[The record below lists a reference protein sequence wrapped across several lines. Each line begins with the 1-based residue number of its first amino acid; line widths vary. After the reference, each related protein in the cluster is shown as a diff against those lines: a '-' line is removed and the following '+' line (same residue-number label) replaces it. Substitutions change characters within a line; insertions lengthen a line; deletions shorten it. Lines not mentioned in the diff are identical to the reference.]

1 MKKILTGLIAVNL
14 MIGAASIHAMDAKQP
29 AQLVNRSPIELSI
42 SNQSNQIVSLF
53 SYEMHSHNSRAVV
66 GALALKEENDY
77 QNMLN
82 INGGIFLATSQGPHV
97 VEYILNRQ
105 GQRVIYLWK
114 LFSINSG
121 INLIAISNIPNPSR
135 ILIIINPDGTVQMAD
150 RSNIE

>member
-53 SYEMHSHNSRAVV
+53 SYEMHSLNSRTVL

-82 INGGIFLATSQGPHV
+82 INGGIFLATSQGPHEV
-97 VEYILNRQ
+97 AYYLNRQ
-105 GQRVIYLWK
+105 GQRLIYLFK
-114 LFSINSG
+114 PG
-121 INLIAISNIPNPSR
+121 INPIAISNIPNPSR